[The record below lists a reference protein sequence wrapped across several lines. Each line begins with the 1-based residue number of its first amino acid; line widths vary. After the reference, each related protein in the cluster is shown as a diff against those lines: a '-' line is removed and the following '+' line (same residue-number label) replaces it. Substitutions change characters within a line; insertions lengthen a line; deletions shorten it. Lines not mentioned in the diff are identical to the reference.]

1 METRPFKDGRN
12 LWCGCGT
19 AGETGRPCWDS
30 YWPALL
36 TSQEDTDW
44 SQMIGQVKNLEEAA
58 PLLPLL
64 EEVGILFLDLPEEER
79 QVWDLELDL
88 ALCSGEEACRQ
99 VLEFFGEE
107 TKP

>member
-1 METRPFKDGRN
+1 MNRVEFLAELER
-12 LWCGCGT
+12 
-19 AGETGRPCWDS
+19 
-30 YWPALL
+30 LL
-36 TSQEDTDW
+36 SG
-44 SQMIGQVKNLEEAA
+44 M
-58 PLLPLL
+58 
-64 EEVGILFLDLPEEER
+64 PEEER